1 MLSFPSK
8 ERERKKYCT
17 FAQLICKYG
26 NMKKSVFLFAL
37 FVLFSCLQVV
47 AQSLS
52 SSQKKDLI
60 AQYNKHIKELTQI
73 SSDNVDLLPV
83 YQYRVTK
90 SEEFLKEKESYN
102 SDNDIYAKHLELKT
116 VLKHNKELLD
126 FLTPRSSELYY
137 IKAVNL
143 ISQNKKNE
151 GYQLLKK
158 AISLDS
164 KNVMAHY
171 ELAKLS
177 SDSSQ
182 IIKTTEILNDILTKM
197 SPTSEQKKL
206 CGNMLVYTYDKNLLQ
221 SIALIKEGKYAY
233 AYDILT
239 QLQDFCKT
247 DKMNICQNAIVE
259 KKLKECNQGI
269 YDNHISITKRAL
281 KMGEMKVA
289 GDFAENTFDYL
300 QRNRENIDEN
310 ASFDEIVNKV
320 VEYYLSTA
328 KNLQG
333 AKNMELRGDMLYKAK
348 SLSQMVGGKFEEQT
362 LKEIASIQ
370 GTTLP
375 TDVKLDS
382 IENNAKSEGY
392 ALDYAGYVRDTLSN
406 AEEQVAQIE
415 KDYIPSSENKN
426 PSESFAVQSTKVKT
440 IDKAIDDKFFE
451 TRTFM
456 QVNNYE
462 KALEVLEK
470 ANRLAKIE
478 GDKQAVESMYI
489 RAIREIT
496 AKRMSE
502 AEYAIFEGN
511 VPKADSLVALTNDL
525 ITEYKMQEDTA
536 IQRIMNSYLRA
547 IDNKVCQK
555 KQDEIN
561 VLVYD
566 ILECIR
572 KNDFYT
578 AEAYINKAMEIKGN
592 NECRLDKQRVRSLK
606 RQIEEPLQYVAMKE
620 NCEQILAEKDTTKF
634 FLEYAKMEYF
644 YNTHKLNE
652 MSVQHEGIRDVL
664 RNFNND
670 NLSIRTAE
678 NLIKYQQ
685 YEGAIEAIASL
696 KLMGYKAKHTKKIQ
710 KRIGYLMSMQDKTR
724 QEKIAQ
730 SYRME
735 DKYNNDKWFKH
746 FLKAYKKNFIKYQ
759 RMKF

>member
-1 MLSFPSK
+1 
-8 ERERKKYCT
+8 
-17 FAQLICKYG
+17 
-26 NMKKSVFLFAL
+26 MKKRLFLFPL
-37 FVLFSCLQVV
+37 FVLFCVLSIC
-47 AQSLS
+47 AQNIS
-52 SSQKKDLI
+52 SSQKQDILKKYD
-60 AQYNKHIKELTQI
+60 QHIKDISQI

-83 YQYRVTK
+83 YQYRLTK
-90 SEEFLKEKESYN
+90 AEEFIKEKEIYN
-102 SDNDIYAKHLELKT
+102 TDNEIYAKYVELKT
-116 VLKHNKELLD
+116 ILSHNKELTD
-126 FLTPRSSELYY
+126 FLSPRSSQLYY
-137 IKAVNL
+137 IKALSLLSENKQTEAYLLLQKSVNL
-143 ISQNKKNE
+143 NP
-151 GYQLLKK
+151 
-158 AISLDS
+158 

-171 ELAKLS
+171 TLAKLAL
-177 SDSSQ
+177 DSAQ
-182 IIKTTEILNDILTKM
+182 IIKTTNILNDILANM
-197 SPTSEQKKL
+197 SPSSEEKKL
-206 CGNMLVYTYDKNLLQ
+206 CANMLVYAYDKNLLK

-239 QLQDFCKT
+239 QLQEFCKK
-247 DKMNICQNAIVE
+247 DNLNICQNAIVE
-259 KKLKECNQGI
+259 NKLKECNQGI

-300 QRNRENIDEN
+300 QRNRENINEN
-310 ASFDEIVNKV
+310 STLDEIVNKV
-320 VEYYLSTA
+320 VDYYLATA
-328 KNLQG
+328 KSLQG
-333 AKNMELRGDMLYKAK
+333 AKDSELRADLLTKAK
-348 SLSQMVGGKFEEQT
+348 SLSEMVGGEFEAKT
-362 LKEIASIQ
+362 LREIASIQ
-370 GTTLP
+370 GTLLP
-375 TDVKLDS
+375 TDSKLDS
-382 IENNAKSEGY
+382 IENNAKPQGY
-392 ALDYAGYVRDTLSN
+392 ALDYADYVKDTVSN
-406 AEEQVAQIE
+406 AEQEVTQIE
-415 KDYIPSSENKN
+415 KDYIPSSDNKN
-426 PSESFAVQSTKVKT
+426 PKESFAVQSTKVKT
-440 IDKAIDDKFFE
+440 IDKTIDEKFFE

-478 GDKQAVESMYI
+478 GDKRAVEDMYV
-489 RAIREIT
+489 RAIREIS
-496 AKRMSE
+496 AKRMAA

-511 VPKADSLVALTNDL
+511 VSKADSLVALTNDL

-592 NECRLDKQRVRSLK
+592 DECRLDKQRVRSLK
-606 RQIEEPLQYVAMKE
+606 RQIEEPLQYVALKE
-620 NCEQILAEKDTTKF
+620 KCEQILSEKDTARF

-652 MSVQHEGIRDVL
+652 MSVQHEGIRYVL
-664 RNFNND
+664 KEINDD
-670 NLSIRTAE
+670 NLAIRTAE

-710 KRIGYLMSMQDKTR
+710 KRIGRLMSLQEGKRQD
-724 QEKIAQ
+724 KIAQ
-730 SYRME
+730 SYRIG
-735 DKYNNDKWFKH
+735 DKYNNDKWFKY